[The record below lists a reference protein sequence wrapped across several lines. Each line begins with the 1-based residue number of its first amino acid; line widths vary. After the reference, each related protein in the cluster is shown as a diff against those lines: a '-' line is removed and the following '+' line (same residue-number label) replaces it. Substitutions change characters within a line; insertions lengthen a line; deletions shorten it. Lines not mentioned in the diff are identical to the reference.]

1 MAEKVT
7 KKGKKPYKFR
17 QARKDAK
24 PAAKKTFS
32 GKARAGL
39 KDKDPNTK
47 LTTIDKE
54 ALDELKKSAKEK
66 GRKSPSGEFVK
77 MEGYQ
82 DPKEFRAAQ
91 KAEREKFRSSMRAEF
106 GEYGGKKATATD
118 LGSNPKLKER
128 APKPAP
134 KPTIKGKGMN
144 KTRTFVQAT
153 EVKPQSKVLKKK
165 PAQGV
170 GGTAGTVAKPKAG
183 LGDQIKKDVAKVN
196 ANKPSRKTF
205 KSKKTFG
212 QISKAVT
219 EKTAPKPATKGF
231 AAGKTLTPKGQEIYD
246 DLIKQGVKPKSAL
259 NKALYRQEKSTGKK
273 PSLPKMSV
281 EEMKAQNKK
290 ALDGLK
296 KDIESTKKASAPK
309 QKGVVEMRGKKMTPA
324 QADKEAKKIQKVEA
338 VKPKTKKPSVKK
350 PSAKSASTASKVGK
364 AALGAAKTTATVVG
378 PGKFLKAGAL
388 IKGAFAAN
396 KAVKVTKA
404 AKAAESGKK
413 LSAANTARKAANAE
427 KAAKVAKMSK
437 GKKALRNVAIGGALY
452 GIGALPIGGGSKK
465 STSETTARPQR
476 PAGSYPKGGGKGMKL
491 GPNVQVNAGGST
503 TSYEVKK
510 GDTLSG
516 IAKTSGVKLSEI
528 LAANPKIADKKSKYK
543 GGSMIWSGTKV
554 KIPTKK

>member
-66 GRKSPSGEFVK
+66 GMKSPSGEFVK

-91 KAEREKFRSSMRAEF
+91 KAEREKFRSKMRAEF

-128 APKPAP
+128 APKPAS
-134 KPTIKGKGMN
+134 KPTVKGKGMN
-144 KTRTFVQAT
+144 KTRTFVQAI
-153 EVKPQSKVLKKK
+153 EVKPQGKVLKKK
-165 PAQGV
+165 TEAPAK
-170 GGTAGTVAKPKAG
+170 TETPAK
-183 LGDQIKKDVAKVN
+183 
-196 ANKPSRKTF
+196 KTF
-205 KSKKTFG
+205 KSKKTMG
-212 QISKAVT
+212 QVSKAVT

-296 KDIESTKKASAPK
+296 KDIESTKKAQTTKPKPSVGNTAGTAAKPKPGLMDQIKKDVAK
-309 QKGVVEMRGKKMTPA
+309 QKATTP
-324 QADKEAKKIQKVEA
+324 
-338 VKPKTKKPSVKK
+338 KPSVKK
-350 PSAKSASTASKVGK
+350 PAAKSASTASKIGK

-427 KAAKVAKMSK
+427 KATKVAKMSK

-491 GPNVQVNAGGST
+491 GPNVKVNAGGA
-503 TSYEVKK
+503 TSVYEVKK

-516 IAKTSGVKLSEI
+516 IAKTSGVKLSEL
-528 LAANPKIADKKSKYK
+528 LAANPKIADKNSKYK
-543 GGSMIWSGTKV
+543 GGSMIWSKTKV